1 MPQLP
6 RVCHVQCAACG
17 VGTVQ
22 TAGWA
27 AGGLQVGCRWAA
39 GLGRT
44 HVAAHE
50 VGTEIADGGVV
61 DRYRERLL
69 VSEPFP
75 HLQRRELGA
84 WLHSDQRPVG
94 HSAGV

>member
-1 MPQLP
+1 MPC
-6 RVCHVQCAACG
+6 RVRAHI
-17 VGTVQ
+17 
-22 TAGWA
+22 
-27 AGGLQVGCRWAA
+27 
-39 GLGRT
+39 
-44 HVAAHE
+44 AAHE

-84 WLHSDQRPVG
+84 WLHSDPRPQRG
-94 HSAGV
+94 RGEALLGRDKN